1 MFTIKRYDRC
11 ESRDIDIEYIIKLIE
26 KNVFVLPDS
35 QREKEWVP
43 EQDINFIKSIFEN
56 KPLGSIVLNKKNNKI
71 YILDGQHRIDSIK
84 KFYFNEINLL
94 NHTYNQLDDDWKK
107 IFLETKIYIKEY
119 IDLSDK
125 DMKNIIISINEGI
138 KNDNIIKNDETINII
153 QKFYNDV
160 SIIIY
165 NKTYQELKTVGKDN
179 IKKYIG
185 YIGTIIN
192 NIDNYKSN
200 SDYKLLSIKHS
211 VRHQNY
217 MNILE
222 NNDLEI
228 HINNIIEYIK
238 YIFINK
244 LINIDDDI
252 NNNII
257 NTILYKCY
265 IKINLQKNLQN
276 IDIIKNKINTII
288 NNHSK
293 NKFRELLDIYDNI

>member
-1 MFTIKRYDRC
+1 
-11 ESRDIDIEYIIKLIE
+11 
-26 KNVFVLPDS
+26 
-35 QREKEWVP
+35 
-43 EQDINFIKSIFEN
+43 
-56 KPLGSIVLNKKNNKI
+56 
-71 YILDGQHRIDSIK
+71 
-84 KFYFNEINLL
+84 
-94 NHTYNQLDDDWKK
+94 
-107 IFLETKIYIKEY
+107 
-119 IDLSDK
+119 
-125 DMKNIIISINEGI
+125 MKNIIISINEGI

-165 NKTYQELKTVGKDN
+165 NKTYQELKTIEKDN

-238 YIFINK
+238 YIFVNK

-276 IDIIKNKINTII
+276 IDIIKNKINKII

-293 NKFRELLDIYDNI
+293 NKFRELLDIYDSI